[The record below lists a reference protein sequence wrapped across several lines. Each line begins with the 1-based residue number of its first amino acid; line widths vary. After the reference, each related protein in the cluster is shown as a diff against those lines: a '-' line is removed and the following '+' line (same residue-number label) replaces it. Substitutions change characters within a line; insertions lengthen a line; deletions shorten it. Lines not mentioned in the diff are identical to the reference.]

1 MKKTVVLCLM
11 LLLFSVGN
19 TAVKDTKS
27 GIEFSYEAP
36 NAQTVYLAGDFN
48 GWNTTATPLAK
59 DENGVWKVLLKLAP
73 GKYQYKFVVD
83 GNWFFDQDNPNLAD
97 DGYGGSNSVVEIN
110 SDGKIAS
117 ASKKTI
123 SNGIKSTFNP
133 KVYFTGRYFTRNKFV
148 KNNADNFMLEKPE
161 HDLNFGFKVKFNSK
175 FEGFTVLNINNNA
188 EGSDM
193 WKTHLNYKRTYLKLN
208 ADYFK
213 LNAFDNF
220 GVITSDDPLHI
231 IGNEGKYHYDFGYD
245 FRGIYAETSDAFS
258 SKIFGKLP
266 LYLNGKILYADESGD
281 NDGDR
286 SFARIT
292 LKNNLISKDRNEM
305 NLNLG
310 FSVFGA
316 EIPAGDITQKH
327 NTKAVD
333 FSIDKNI
340 FQSGWLNPMKL
351 RLDGEYLYF
360 SNKNEFKNYASDSLI
375 VEKDFEWMNGKKIF
389 GGGKI
394 SFPAALSLYFSYQ
407 QNEVNFIFETGT
419 DTLEI
424 TPSPFTVSKELSRD
438 KFICG
443 ADFETKFIKS
453 NVELQ
458 YWKTSFPDTLL
469 TWADYY
475 KYLEK
480 TNGNGRWFQK
490 YSEVPFAAYTLL
502 GYKTGLIWKTDFTVN
517 FNIAHIRSEFGMQNT
532 FAHQDFMKE
541 PKYFESL
548 VILKCDITKN
558 WSFYSN
564 TRIPYYNDDILGLKT
579 DFKNDKDLFVSNY
592 SEISYHLLK
601 NVKLA
606 LGWGV
611 NPVVINSVTDEFY
624 DGGREEFLENADNF
638 SEYVE
643 STYRGIGEKIRN
655 AERQLRDEKRITLEA
670 VVTF

>member
-220 GVITSDDPLHI
+220 GVITSDDPFHI

-424 TPSPFTVSKELSRD
+424 TPSPFTVSKELSR
-438 KFICG
+438 
-443 ADFETKFIKS
+443 
-453 NVELQ
+453 
-458 YWKTSFPDTLL
+458 
-469 TWADYY
+469 
-475 KYLEK
+475 
-480 TNGNGRWFQK
+480 
-490 YSEVPFAAYTLL
+490 
-502 GYKTGLIWKTDFTVN
+502 
-517 FNIAHIRSEFGMQNT
+517 NT